1 MSQLA
6 PVPAARLA
14 AWCTVGL
21 VVLGPLSLVVIPGL
35 TTVPGDLAATAQL
48 MADNPL
54 LARSG
59 LLGELGIVFIELFM
73 SVALY
78 AFFRPLHRDAALLI
92 GGTRLA
98 MTVLQAVAAL
108 VGFAVVA
115 VLTTS
120 SPDLAASETLQA
132 LRTSATLVWQ
142 AIFGLHCLILGGAVL
157 RFAPVPRVFG
167 ALMLVAGGAY
177 LAIGLGTLSVPA
189 AGDTL
194 MGVGGLLATL
204 GEVPLY
210 VYLLGWAGKV
220 RVGAAATA

>member
-1 MSQLA
+1 MA
-6 PVPAARLA
+6 PRKASVA
-14 AWCTVGL
+14 GE
-21 VVLGPLSLVVIPGL
+21 VVRPSLTSRCSCPLS
-35 TTVPGDLAATAQL
+35 
-48 MADNPL
+48 
-54 LARSG
+54 
-59 LLGELGIVFIELFM
+59 
-73 SVALY
+73 
-78 AFFRPLHRDAALLI
+78 
-92 GGTRLA
+92 
-98 MTVLQAVAAL
+98 
-108 VGFAVVA
+108 

-220 RVGAAATA
+220 RVGAAATAWGSRN